1 MSQGTFGNP
10 EVVQEE
16 LDILLIGGGMA
27 CCGAAY
33 EIMRWAEAAKAETGV
48 ELKIKLVDKAA
59 MDRSGA
65 VAQGLSAI
73 NTYIGTEQDPAD
85 YARMVS
91 NDLMGI
97 TRDDLA
103 YDLGR
108 HVDESVH
115 LFEEWGLPIWKTD
128 AEGVRHDGAE
138 SQREGLPALKDGG
151 KPVRSGKWQ
160 IMINGESYKWIV
172 AEAAKKALGLD
183 RIQERVFIVK
193 LVNDKS
199 DPQRIAGAVGFS
211 VRENRIYVYKAKAI
225 LLAAGGCVNLFRPR
239 SVGEGTGRAWYPVW
253 NAGSTYAMAA
263 EAGAELTMME
273 NRFVPA
279 RFKDGYGP
287 VGAWF
292 LLFKAKAVN
301 AYGEDYMTRN
311 KALLDQYP
319 PYGQAAVPASCLRN
333 HLMLKEMKEGR
344 GPIYM
349 DTVTAL
355 AKLRESLTPKEV
367 KHLEAEA
374 WEDFLDMC
382 IGQCGIWVGENI
394 EPEKKMSELIPTEP
408 YLLGSHSGCCGIWV
422 SGPNDLG
429 APTAQEGEYDNVPAH
444 LPRGWNWGY
453 RSMTTVKGLFTA
465 GDGVGASGHKF
476 SSGSH
481 AEGRLAAKAMVRFA
495 LDNKEWKPELDTPAA
510 ELAEQIYKPVRNFLE
525 HKDYTTAID
534 INPNYISPKMLQF
547 RLQKIMDEYVAGV
560 ATYYNTNEVM
570 LKVAEEKLELLK
582 EDAAKMRAKDLHELL
597 RAWENYHR
605 VLTAEA
611 HMKHIQF
618 REESRYPG
626 FYYRTDKNFV
636 DEENWKC
643 FVNSVYDKGSKKWT
657 CFKRKHVDLVDKS
670 KLFKA
675 PAAPAKSPEPAMAK

>member
-1 MSQGTFGNP
+1 MSEGTFGNP
-10 EVVQEE
+10 KVVQEE
-16 LDILLIGGGMA
+16 LDILMIGGGMA

-33 EIMRWAEAAKAETGV
+33 EMMRWADAVKAESGV
-48 ELKIKLVDKAA
+48 ELRIKLVDKAA

-73 NTYIGTEQDPAD
+73 NTYIGSEQDPAD

-103 YDLGR
+103 YDVGR
-108 HVDESVH
+108 NVDDSVH

-128 AEGVRHDGAE
+128 ADGGRHDGAE
-138 SQREGLPALKDGG
+138 AQKEGLPPLKDGG

-172 AEAAKKALGLD
+172 AEAAKKALGLS
-183 RIQERVFIVK
+183 RIEERIFIVK
-193 LVNDKS
+193 LLNDKN
-199 DPQRIAGAVGFS
+199 DPSRIAGAVGFS
-211 VRENRIYVYKAKAI
+211 VRTNTIHIYTAKSI

-239 SVGEGTGRAWYPVW
+239 SVGEGQGRAWYPVW

-263 EAGAELTMME
+263 EAGAEMTMME

-292 LLFKAKAVN
+292 LLFKAQATN
-301 AYGEDYMTRN
+301 AYGENYMVKN
-311 KALLDQYP
+311 KEMLNDYP

-355 AKLRESLTPKEV
+355 AKLRETLSPREV

-394 EPEKKMSELIPTEP
+394 EPEKKMSELMPTEP

-422 SGPNDLG
+422 SGPTDVG
-429 APTAQEGEYDNVPAH
+429 APTADDEEEAGVPAH

-481 AEGRLAAKAMVRFA
+481 TEGRLASKAMIKYA
-495 LDNKEWKPELDTPAA
+495 LDNKDWKPELDTTV
-510 ELAEQIYKPVRNFLE
+510 EQLVEDIYRPVRTFLE

-534 INPNYISPKMLQF
+534 VNPNYITPKMLQM
-547 RLQKIMDEYVAGV
+547 RLQKVMDEYVAGTS
-560 ATYYNTNEVM
+560 TYYNTNDKM
-570 LKVAEEKLELLK
+570 LAVAEEKLFMLK
-582 EDAAKMRAKDLHELL
+582 EDSLKMRAKDLHELL

-605 VLTAEA
+605 IITAEA

-636 DEENWKC
+636 DEENWHC
-643 FVNSVYDKGSKKWT
+643 FVNSIYDKNTQKWT

-675 PAAPAKSPEPAMAK
+675 AAPH

>member
-1 MSQGTFGNP
+1 MADFTNP

-16 LDILLIGGGMA
+16 VDILLIGGGMA

-33 EIMRWAEAAKAETGV
+33 EIVRWAEAAKASTGV
-48 ELKIKLVDKAA
+48 DLKIKLVDKAA

-73 NTYIGTEQDPAD
+73 NTYIGSEQDPAD

-128 AEGVRHDGAE
+128 ADGVRHDGA
-138 SQREGLPALKDGG
+138 QGMTPLKDGG

-172 AEAAKKALGLD
+172 AEAAKKALGMD
-183 RIQERVFIVK
+183 RIQERVFIVH
-193 LVNDKS
+193 LMNDKN
-199 DPQRIAGAVGFS
+199 DKNRIAGAAGFS
-211 VRENRIYVYKAKAI
+211 TRENKIYVYKAKAI
-225 LLAAGGCVNLFRPR
+225 LLAAGGCVNIFRPR

-253 NAGSTYAMAA
+253 K
-263 EAGAELTMME
+263 AGAELTMME

-292 LLFKAKAVN
+292 LLFKSQATNAFGEAYMAK
-301 AYGEDYMTRN
+301 N
-311 KALLDQYP
+311 KEMLNDYP

-344 GPIYM
+344 GPIWM

-355 AKLRESLTPKEV
+355 AKLRDTLTPKEV

-382 IGQCGIWVGENI
+382 VGQCGIWVGENV
-394 EPEKKMSELIPTEP
+394 EPEKKNSELMPTEP
-408 YLLGSHSGCCGIWV
+408 YLLGSHSGCCGIWT
-422 SGPNDLG
+422 SGPDDVG
-429 APTAQEGEYDNVPAH
+429 APTTEEYGDVPAH
-444 LPRGWNWGY
+444 LPSGWNWGY
-453 RSMTTVKGLFTA
+453 RGMTTVKGLFTA

-481 AEGRLAAKAMVRFA
+481 AEGRLAAKAMVKYC
-495 LDNKEWKPELDTPAA
+495 LDNKDVKVEFDESVESIA
-510 ELAEQIYKPVRNFLE
+510 EAIWKPVRNYLE
-525 HKDYTTAID
+525 FKDYTTAID
-534 INPNYISPKMLQF
+534 VNPNYITPKMLQF

-560 ATYYNTNEVM
+560 ATYYITNEHM
-570 LKVAEEKLELLK
+570 LNVASDKLDMLK
-582 EDAAKMRAKDLHELL
+582 EDAQKMRAKDLHELL

-605 VLTAEA
+605 ILTAEA
-611 HMKHIQF
+611 HMRHIMF
-618 REESRYPG
+618 RQESRYPG
-626 FYYRTDKNFV
+626 FYYRADKNFV
-636 DEENWKC
+636 DEENWHC
-643 FVNSVYDKGSKKWT
+643 FVNSIYDKTTHKWT

-670 KLFKA
+670 KLFK
-675 PAAPAKSPEPAMAK
+675 PAAH

>member
-1 MSQGTFGNP
+1 MSQASFENP
-10 EVVQEE
+10 KIVQED
-16 LDILLIGGGMA
+16 LDILIIGGGMA
-27 CCGAAY
+27 SCGAAY
-33 EIMRWAEAAKAETGV
+33 EVMRWADAVKAETGT

-73 NTYIGTEQDPAD
+73 NTYIGPDLDPAD

-97 TRDDLA
+97 TRDDLT
-103 YDLGR
+103 YDMGR
-108 HVDESVH
+108 IVDDSVH

-138 SQREGLPALKDGG
+138 AQKEGIPPLKDGG

-172 AEAAKKALGLD
+172 AEAAKKALGLARVEE
-183 RIQERVFIVK
+183 RIFIVK
-193 LVNDKS
+193 LINDKN
-199 DPQRIAGAVGFS
+199 DPSRIAGAVGFS
-211 VRENRIYVYKAKAI
+211 VRDNSIHIYKAKSV

-239 SVGEGTGRAWYPVW
+239 SVGEGQGRAWYPVW

-263 EAGAELTMME
+263 EAGAEMTMME
-273 NRFVPA
+273 NRFVPT

-301 AYGEDYMTRN
+301 AYGEDYMVKN
-311 KALLDQYP
+311 KEMLNDYP

-333 HLMLKEMKEGR
+333 HLMLKEMKDGH

-355 AKLRESLTPKEV
+355 AKLREALSPKEV

-394 EPEKKMSELIPTEP
+394 EPEKKMSELMPTEP

-422 SGPNDLG
+422 SGPEDLG
-429 APTAQEGEYDNVPAH
+429 APATEEYDGVPAH
-444 LPRGWNWGY
+444 LPKGWNWGY

-481 AEGRLAAKAMVRFA
+481 AEGRIAAKAMVKYA
-495 LDNKEWKPELDTPAA
+495 VDNKAWTVELDTSVEQLAA
-510 ELAEQIYKPVRNFLE
+510 EIYQPVRTFLE
-525 HKDYTTAID
+525 FKDFSTAID
-534 INPNYISPKMLQF
+534 INPNYITPRMLQF
-547 RLQKIMDEYVAGV
+547 RLQKIMDEYVAGCS
-560 ATYYNTNEVM
+560 TYYNTNDKM
-570 LKVAEEKLELLK
+570 LAVAEEKLALLK
-582 EDAAKMRAKDLHELL
+582 EDSLKMRAKDLHELL

-605 VLTAEA
+605 IITAEA

-636 DEENWKC
+636 DEENWHC
-643 FVNSVYDKGSKKWT
+643 FVNSIYDKNTKQWT
-657 CFKRKHVDLVDKS
+657 CFKRKHIDLVDKS
-670 KLFKA
+670 KLFKT
-675 PAAPAKSPEPAMAK
+675 AAPH

>member
-1 MSQGTFGNP
+1 MSGTFETP
-10 EVVQEE
+10 EVIEE
-16 LDILLIGGGMA
+16 TVDILLIGGGMGA
-27 CCGAAY
+27 CGAAY
-33 EIMRWAEAAKAETGV
+33 ELGPWIKASGEDIKV
-48 ELKIKLVDKAA
+48 KLVDKAA

-108 HVDESVH
+108 HVDDSVH
-115 LFEEWGLPIWKTD
+115 LFEEWGLPIWKQPGD
-128 AEGVRHDGAE
+128 EGK
-138 SQREGLPALKDGG
+138 ALKDGG
-151 KPVRSGKWQ
+151 MPVRSGKWQ

-172 AEAAKKALGLD
+172 AEAAKKALGTEN
-183 RIQERVFIVK
+183 IQERVFIVK
-193 LVNDKS
+193 LVNDKN
-199 DPQRIAGAVGFS
+199 DPKRIAGAVGFS
-211 VRENRIYVYKAKAI
+211 TRENKIYVYTFKAC
-225 LLAAGGCVNLFRPR
+225 LLVCGGAVNIFRPR

-253 NAGSTYAMAA
+253 NSGSTYSMAA

-292 LLFKAKAVN
+292 LLFKAKATN
-301 AYGEDYMTRN
+301 AFGEVYMDKN
-311 KALLDQYP
+311 KELLNDYP
-319 PYGQAAVPASCLRN
+319 PYGLAKVPASCLRN
-333 HLMLKEMKEGR
+333 HLMMKEMREGR

-349 DTVTAL
+349 DTVAAL
-355 AKLRESLTPKEV
+355 GKLAETMTPKEI

-382 IGQCGIWVGENI
+382 IGQAGVWAGENI
-394 EPEKKMSELIPTEP
+394 EPEKTNSELMPTEP

-422 SGPNDLG
+422 SGPTDLG
-429 APTAQEGEYDNVPAH
+429 APEA
-444 LPRGWNWGY
+444 WSWGY
-453 RSMTTVKGLFTA
+453 RSMTTIKGLFTA
-465 GDGVGASGHKF
+465 ADGVGASGHKF

-481 AEGRLAAKAMVRFA
+481 AEGRLAAKAMVQYVI
-495 LDNKEWKPELDTPAA
+495 DNKDYTPELDTSVE
-510 ELAEQIYKPVRNFLE
+510 ELTGDIYQPVRNYLE
-525 HKDYTTAID
+525 HKDYSTAID
-534 INPNYISPKMLQF
+534 VNPNYITPKMLQF

-560 ATYYNTNEVM
+560 ATMYQTNAKMME
-570 LKVAEEKLELLK
+570 VAEHKLGMLK
-582 EDAAKMRAKDLHELL
+582 EDAQKMRAKDLHELL

-605 VLTAEA
+605 ILTAEA

-626 FYYRTDKNFV
+626 FYYRMDFNIV

-643 FVNSVYDKGSKKWT
+643 FVNSTYDKSTQTWN
-657 CFKRKHVDLVDKS
+657 CFKVEHVDVVDKS
-670 KLFKA
+670 VLMK
-675 PAAPAKSPEPAMAK
+675 

>member
-1 MSQGTFGNP
+1 MAGTFEKP

-16 LDILLIGGGMA
+16 LDILIIGGGMA
-27 CCGAAY
+27 ACGTAY
-33 EIMRWAEAAKAETGV
+33 EVMRWAEAVKAETGKD
-48 ELKIKLVDKAA
+48 LRIKLVDKAA
-59 MDRSGA
+59 LDRSGA

-73 NTYIGTEQDPAD
+73 NTYIGDKQDPAD
-85 YARMVS
+85 YTRMVS

-103 YDLGR
+103 YDVGR
-108 HVDESVH
+108 NVDDSVH

-128 AEGVRHDGAE
+128 ANGVRHDGADAIK
-138 SQREGLPALKDGG
+138 EGIPSLKDGG
-151 KPVRSGKWQ
+151 QPVRSGKWQ

-172 AEAAKKALGLD
+172 AEAAKKALGFE
-183 RIQERVFIVK
+183 RIQERVFIVH
-193 LVNDKS
+193 LINDKN
-199 DPQRIAGAVGFS
+199 DPSRVAGAAGFS
-211 VRENRIYVYKAKAI
+211 VRENKIYIYKAKAI

-239 SVGEGTGRAWYPVW
+239 SVGEGQGRAWYPVW

-292 LLFKAKAVN
+292 LLFKARAAN
-301 AYGEDYMTRN
+301 GYGEDYMAKN
-311 KALLDQYP
+311 KDMLNDYP
-319 PYGQAAVPASCLRN
+319 PYGKANVPAACLRN

-344 GPIYM
+344 GPIMM

-355 AKLRESLTPKEV
+355 AKLRETLSPKEV

-374 WEDFLDMC
+374 WEDFLDMSV
-382 IGQCGIWVGENI
+382 GQCGMWVGENI
-394 EPEKKMSELIPTEP
+394 EPEKKNSELMPTEP
-408 YLLGSHSGCCGIWV
+408 YLLGSHSGCCGIWA
-422 SGPNDLG
+422 SGPTDVG
-429 APTAQEGEYDNVPAH
+429 APTAADPELDGVPAH

-453 RSMTTVKGLFTA
+453 RSMTTCKGLFTA

-481 AEGRLAAKAMVRFA
+481 AEGRLAGKAMVKYA
-495 LDNKEWKPELDTPAA
+495 LDNADFKPEFDETT
-510 ELAEQIYKPVRNFLE
+510 EQIAETIWRPVNTFLQF
-525 HKDYTTAID
+525 KDYSTAID
-534 INPNYISPKMLQF
+534 VNPNYITPKMLQF

-560 ATYYNTNEVM
+560 ATYYNTNDVL
-570 LKVAEEKLELLK
+570 LKMAEDKLEMLK
-582 EDAAKMRAKDLHELL
+582 EDSLKMRAKDLHELL

-605 VLTAEA
+605 ILTAEA
-611 HMKHIQF
+611 HMQHIKF

-626 FYYRTDKNFV
+626 FYYRTDKNFI
-636 DEENWKC
+636 DEENWHC
-643 FVNSVYDKGSKKWT
+643 FVNSIYDKKTHKWT

-670 KLFKA
+670 KLFHH
-675 PAAPAKSPEPAMAK
+675 